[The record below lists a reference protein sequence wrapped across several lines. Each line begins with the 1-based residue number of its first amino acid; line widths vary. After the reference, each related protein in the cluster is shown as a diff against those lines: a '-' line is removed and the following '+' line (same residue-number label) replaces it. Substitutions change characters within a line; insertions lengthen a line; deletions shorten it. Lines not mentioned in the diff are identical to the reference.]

1 MKITI
6 FWLAGSWTSTIWK
19 LLAVE
24 LWYTFMSTGNIF
36 REFAAEAG
44 LDLYTFE
51 TSVAKHDINF
61 DKKLDTES
69 EKYGQE
75 HSKFIFESRLAWHFI
90 PDSFKIYLDCEQEER
105 YRRIHE
111 REKWELKDIRLFNSR
126 REKELE
132 ERYKKVYPN
141 ISFPPKKENF
151 DLYIDSTNLSPHA
164 IIETIKNSLSSSWS
178 STS

>member
-6 FWLAGSWTSTIWK
+6 FWFAGSGTSTVWK
-19 LLAVE
+19 ILAKK

-36 REFAAEAG
+36 REFAKEVG
-44 LDLYTFE
+44 LDLYEFE
-51 TSVAKHDINF
+51 ATVAKHDDNF
-61 DKKLDTES
+61 DKKLDKKSQE
-69 EKYGQE
+69 YGKE
-75 HSKFIFESRLAWHFI
+75 YNNFVFESRLAWHFI
-90 PDSFKIYLDCEQEER
+90 PDSFKIYLDCEQKER

-111 REKWELKDIRLFNSR
+111 RENGNIEDITSYNSR

-141 ISFPPKKENF
+141 ISFPPQKDSF
-151 DLYIDSTNLSPHA
+151 DLYIDSTKILPEDIVKI
-164 IIETIKNSLSSSWS
+164 IIESLDQWN